1 MLTCWHSD
9 ILKLA
14 CWMNQLL
21 NCKLTFCPLN
31 VNFPPFVTFAIKEIF
46 YSQSNFRNCV
56 LFHPEPTNF
65 YIQWSVYKNISWR
78 EHKFFVQETKNMMKV
93 KAATS
98 MWIQKTC
105 NFQNKVDILEKLE
118 WEPCLLAC
126 LFYLPRPSCGW
137 TKPKEAFKIKIQR
150 SKMPQRYRYIS
161 HSHVS
166 DTDIKIYKHNHHS
179 HQHLPSKYKYKYVL
193 VKQYN

>member
-137 TKPKEAFKIKIQR
+137 TKPKGKPLR
-150 SKMPQRYRYIS
+150 SRYKDPKC
-161 HSHVS
+161 HK
-166 DTDIKIYKHNHHS
+166 DTDTYHIHMYQI
-179 HQHLPSKYKYKYVL
+179 LTSKYTNTIIIHTNICH
-193 VKQYN
+193 QNTNTNTF

>member
-1 MLTCWHSD
+1 MTCWHTD

-56 LFHPEPTNF
+56 LFHPEPTTF

-78 EHKFFVQETKNMMKV
+78 EHQLFVQETKNVIWKV

-98 MWIQKTC
+98 MWIQDMPFPKQTLR
-105 NFQNKVDILEKLE
+105 NISEKRE

-137 TKPKEAFKIKIQR
+137 TKPKG
-150 SKMPQRYRYIS
+150 S
-161 HSHVS
+161 
-166 DTDIKIYKHNHHS
+166 
-179 HQHLPSKYKYKYVL
+179 L
-193 VKQYN
+193 